1 MVRGA
6 QVGEDG
12 RGTQEGEDGKGCS
25 SRGGW

>member
-12 RGTQEGEDGKGCS
+12 EGCSSREDGEGCS

>member
-1 MVRGA
+1 MGGALKKGRMARGA

-12 RGTQEGEDGKGCS
+12 EGCS